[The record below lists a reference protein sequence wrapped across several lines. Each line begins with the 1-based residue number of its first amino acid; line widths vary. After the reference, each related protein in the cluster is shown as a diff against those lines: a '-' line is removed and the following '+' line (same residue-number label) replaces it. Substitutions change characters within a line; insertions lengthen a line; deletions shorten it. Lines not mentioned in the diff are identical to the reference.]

1 MARVKHRMHSG
12 QINTSQIPIN
22 APIALPM
29 RDHRVI
35 LTTTKPF
42 HLMTPAERTT
52 ARIAQNRASSEKI
65 ALEQIAHGNLPQKKS
80 QRTVAPPS
88 VGGTRATPEDRA
100 KMGSLIRK
108 VKI

>member
-1 MARVKHRMHSG
+1 
-12 QINTSQIPIN
+12 
-22 APIALPM
+22 M
-29 RDHRVI
+29 RDHGGI
-35 LTTTKPF
+35 LTTPKPF
-42 HLMTPAERTT
+42 HLMTPEERTT

-65 ALEQIAHGNLPQKKS
+65 ALEQIAHKNVPAKKNS
-80 QRTVAPPS
+80 RAVALPS